1 MLKTNTQSSSRGF
14 TIVELI
20 VVIVVI
26 AILASITVVAFN
38 GIQGKAKSARLIAAV
53 DAYTKIIN
61 MYMLD
66 HNGDVP
72 STVSNP
78 SPGVT
83 EATFA
88 CLGYGYVE
96 TSAFSE
102 GACLKLPGLAFPP
115 FGDSINDELAK
126 YSNLPSV
133 ADAEFHQ
140 AGVDARG
147 LLYGGSSGEYG
158 KSASILYYIGGDQTC
173 ARGEKMGYKADGSD
187 AGPGDVV
194 AMTTCTVKIV
204 HVVY

>member
-72 STVSNP
+72 ST
-78 SPGVT
+78 G
-83 EATFA
+83 ATFA

-96 TSAFSE
+96 TSVFSE
-102 GACLKLPGLAFPP
+102 GACLKLSGYAVPP

-140 AGVDARG
+140 AGADVRG
-147 LLYGGSSGEYG
+147 LLYGGSNGAYG
-158 KSASILYYIGGDQTC
+158 KSASILYYIDGDQTC

-194 AMTTCTVKIV
+194 AMTTCNVKIV
-204 HVVY
+204 DVVY